1 MTPQEILSKHKLNYS
16 DLRKSSISY
25 LSDVWL
31 TEKYAIKIY
40 GSNSAG
46 FEKECWFYYR
56 AAPFYAP
63 AMIDY
68 GEDYII
74 LERIYGNS
82 IYRNWHKLSPE
93 IREDYARQIAD
104 IITDLTSR
112 SFEGAED
119 IFPIPDL
126 WEKHIK
132 NRIMLL
138 CTELDAAGKIP
149 HGLSLSVREFTEEY
163 WRILEDHEY
172 GLCYSDLRYD
182 NLLADSNGKVWL
194 LDYETLCAAPKD
206 YILDT
211 FYRMS
216 TSPLWDKNEEN
227 IQGGNTLMELLR
239 KYAPEL
245 FSYPDIDKRI
255 ALYSLVY
262 ELDMLRYYP
271 NDPLAIKNIKEAV
284 GKF

>member
-1 MTPQEILSKHKLNYS
+1 MTPQEILSKHRLNYS
-16 DLRKSSISY
+16 ELRKSSVSY

-40 GSNSAG
+40 GRNRDG
-46 FEKECWFYYR
+46 FEKEVWYYYN
-56 AAPFYAP
+56 AAPNYAP
-63 AMIDY
+63 AMIDC

-82 IYRNWHKLSPE
+82 IHRSWHKLTDE
-93 IREDYARQIAD
+93 AREEYAKQIAE
-104 IITDLTSR
+104 IITDITSR
-112 SFEGAED
+112 SFDDAGHL
-119 IFPIPDL
+119 FPIPDL

-138 CTELDAAGKIP
+138 CTELDAQNKIP

-163 WRILEDHEY
+163 WQILEKHEY

-206 YILDT
+206 FILDT

-227 IQGGNTLMELLR
+227 VQKGATLMELLR
-239 KYAPEL
+239 KYAPDL
-245 FSYPDIDKRI
+245 FDYPDMDKRI

-262 ELDMLRYYP
+262 ELDLLRYYP
-271 NDPLAIKNIKEAV
+271 NDSLAIKNIRDAIESS
-284 GKF
+284 